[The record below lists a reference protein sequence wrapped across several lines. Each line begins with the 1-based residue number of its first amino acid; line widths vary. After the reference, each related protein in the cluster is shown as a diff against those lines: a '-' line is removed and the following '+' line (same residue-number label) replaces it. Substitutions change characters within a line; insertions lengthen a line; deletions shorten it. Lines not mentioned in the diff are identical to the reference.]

1 MKKNRYIALIP
12 ARKGSKG
19 IKNKNLL
26 KIKKISLVEMAIEKA
41 RASKRIDEIYLSS
54 DSRKILEKALK
65 YPKVK
70 MHLRNKKFASDE
82 ASSKDVIRD
91 FIKKF
96 SLDRMKNLSLVYL
109 QPSSPF
115 KGLHHVDRAIEVF
128 EKLKKNTLVS
138 CYEPTEDIKEK
149 LFKSLILSKN
159 KNIKPLYQKNTLQ
172 TNRQKL
178 GKIFIPNGAIYIF
191 RITNNFLKTYIN
203 FKSSISY
210 IMGEN
215 EVIDINNKKDYE
227 KAKKLIK

>member
-1 MKKNRYIALIP
+1 MESPLP
-12 ARKGSKG
+12 
-19 IKNKNLL
+19 
-26 KIKKISLVEMAIEKA
+26 
-41 RASKRIDEIYLSS
+41 
-54 DSRKILEKALK
+54 
-65 YPKVK
+65 PPPPPP
-70 MHLRNKKFASDE
+70 LRVGG
-82 ASSKDVIRD
+82 KDAWNTKSMPWV
-91 FIKKF
+91 
-96 SLDRMKNLSLVYL
+96 
-109 QPSSPF
+109 Q
-115 KGLHHVDRAIEVF
+115 
-128 EKLKKNTLVS
+128 LKKNTLVS

-159 KNIKPLYQKNTLQ
+159 RNIKPLYQQNTLQ

-210 IMGEN
+210 IMREN